1 MLDSALLTIRV
12 LGTQASAVPPREAAQ
27 ATPRLQTG
35 RFCAIHAFYSCP
47 EVLAGHAR
55 AARITQERPEAADVN
70 LEPIYVCCV
79 MCHVIWVLLVHNVCT
94 SSMYCMNDYD

>member
-1 MLDSALLTIRV
+1 MGWSVMLDSALLTIRV

-27 ATPRLQTG
+27 VTPRLQTG

-55 AARITQERPEAADVN
+55 AARITQGRPQAAGVN
-70 LEPIYVCCV
+70 LGPP
-79 MCHVIWVLLVHNVCT
+79 H
-94 SSMYCMNDYD
+94 